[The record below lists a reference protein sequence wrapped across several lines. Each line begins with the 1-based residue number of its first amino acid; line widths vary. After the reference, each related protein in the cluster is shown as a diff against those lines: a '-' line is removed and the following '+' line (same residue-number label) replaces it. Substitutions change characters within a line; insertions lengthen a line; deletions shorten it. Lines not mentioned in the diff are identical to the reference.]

1 MNWEESD
8 GKLLRNV
15 KCQDFQEALNLLN
28 KIAVIA
34 ESINHHPD
42 LKIFS
47 YKFLSIEVYTHDT
60 NSITAKDYELT
71 EKIDLILDENK

>member
-8 GKLLRNV
+8 GKLIRKV
-15 KCQDFQEALNLLN
+15 KCQDFQEALSLLN
-28 KIAVIA
+28 KIAVTA

-71 EKIDLILDENK
+71 EKIELILDQN

>member
-1 MNWEESD
+1 MKWKESY

-15 KCQDFQEALNLLN
+15 KCQDFSEALALLN
-28 KIAVIA
+28 KIAMIS

-42 LKIFS
+42 MKIFS

-60 NSITAKDYELT
+60 NSISAKDYELT
-71 EKIDLILDENK
+71 EEIDLVLDGR

>member
-15 KCQDFQEALNLLN
+15 KCRDFKQALALLN
-28 KIAVIA
+28 KIAVTA
-34 ESINHHPD
+34 EAINHHPD

-71 EKIDLILDENK
+71 GKIDLLLDLN

>member
-8 GKLLRNV
+8 GKLVRNV
-15 KCQDFQEALNLLN
+15 KCQNFKEALSLLN

-60 NSITAKDYELT
+60 NSISAKDYELT
-71 EKIDLILDENK
+71 EEIDLVLDGN

>member
-8 GKLLRNV
+8 GKLVRNV
-15 KCQDFQEALNLLN
+15 KCQDFQEALSLLN

-42 LKIFS
+42 LKIYS
-47 YKFLSIEVYTHDT
+47 YKFLRIEIFSHDS
-60 NSITAKDYELT
+60 NSITSKDHELT
-71 EKIDLILDENK
+71 RKIDHVFASN